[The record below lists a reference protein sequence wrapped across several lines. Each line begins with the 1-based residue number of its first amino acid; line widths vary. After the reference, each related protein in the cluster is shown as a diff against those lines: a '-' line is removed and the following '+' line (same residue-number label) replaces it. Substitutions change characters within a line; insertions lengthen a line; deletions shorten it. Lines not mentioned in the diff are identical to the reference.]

1 MKVVGIIAEY
11 NPFHKGHAYHIKKAK
26 ELTGCDYCIVVMS
39 GNYTQ
44 RGVPAMIDK
53 HSRAQ
58 MALLNGADLVIELPV
73 RFATSSAEGFATSA
87 VSLLNATGIV
97 TDLCFGSECGD
108 VDKLSKIAKVLL
120 EEPEEYKEVLKREL
134 KNGHSYPVARNM
146 ALQGLDCWDF
156 DSLKILS
163 MPNNILGIEYM
174 KALMKTGSQMNPV
187 TVKRK
192 GSNYNECSL
201 SELYSSALAIRS
213 SIASTE
219 NLENIYSAVPK
230 NVYDIMKERQ
240 NISFPIVPDD
250 FSQMLHYKLI
260 SEKENGFTQYIDV
273 SPDLSDRIVKNVYQY
288 KNYESFCDLLKTKN
302 MTYTRIS
309 RCLLHILLDLKV
321 DDTKAKPSYIRIL
334 GLNTG
339 AGDLSKA
346 LKDNCTLPLIS
357 KLADAKKQ
365 LSDEAFELLKE
376 DVFASNLYDTVLSHK
391 FDSDFISDYQKPVQ
405 TI

>member
-1 MKVVGIIAEY
+1 MKVVGIVAEY
-11 NPFHKGHAYHIKKAK
+11 NPFHKGHAYHIQKAK
-26 ELTGCDYCIVVMS
+26 ELTGSDYCIVVMS
-39 GNYTQ
+39 GDYTQ

-53 HSRAQ
+53 YSRAQ
-58 MALLNGADLVIELPV
+58 MALSNGADLVFELPV

-87 VSLLNATGIV
+87 ISLLNATGIV

-108 VDKLSKIAKVLL
+108 VTKLTKIAKVLL
-120 EEPEEYKEVLKREL
+120 EEPKEYKEVLKREL

-163 MPNNILGIEYM
+163 MPNNILGIEYI
-174 KALMKTGSQMNPV
+174 KALLKTNSAMKPV

-192 GSNYNECSL
+192 GSNYNDCSL

-219 NLENIYSAVPK
+219 NLENIYSDVPK

-250 FSQMLHYKLI
+250 FSEMLHYKLL
-260 SEKENGFTQYIDV
+260 SEKETGFTEYIDV
-273 SPDLSDRIVKNVYQY
+273 NADLSDRIVKNVYQY

-309 RCLLHILLDLKV
+309 RCLLHILLDLK
-321 DDTKAKPSYIRIL
+321 TKENIMPSYLRIL
-334 GLNTG
+334 GLNTR

-346 LKDNCTLPLIS
+346 LKENCSLPLIS

-365 LSDEAFELLKE
+365 LSDETFELLKE

>member
-11 NPFHKGHAYHIKKAK
+11 NPFHKGHEYHIQKAK

-39 GNYTQ
+39 GDYTQ

-53 HSRAQ
+53 YSRAQ
-58 MALLNGADLVIELPV
+58 MALLNGADMVFELPV
-73 RFATSSAEGFATSA
+73 RFSTSSAEGFATSA
-87 VSLLNATGIV
+87 VSILNATGIV

-108 VDKLSKIAKVLL
+108 VHKLSKIAKVLL
-120 EEPEEYKEVLKREL
+120 EEPEEYKKVLKREL

-163 MPNNILGIEYM
+163 MPNNILGIEYI
-174 KALMKTGSQMNPV
+174 KALLKTGSSMNPV
-187 TVKRK
+187 TVTRK
-192 GSNYNECSL
+192 GSNYNDCSL
-201 SELYSSALAIRS
+201 SELYSSAMAIRS
-213 SIASTE
+213 SIATTE
-219 NLENIYSAVPK
+219 NLENIYSDVPK
-230 NVYDIMKERQ
+230 NVYDIMKEKQ

-273 SPDLSDRIVKNVYQY
+273 NSDLSDRIVKNVYQY

-309 RCLLHILLDLKV
+309 RCLLHILLDLKT
-321 DDTKAKPSYIRIL
+321 DDSKSAPSYIRIL

-339 AGDLSKA
+339 AGDLSKT
-346 LKDNCTLPLIS
+346 LKENCTLPLVS

-365 LSDEAFELLKE
+365 LSEDAFELLKE

-391 FDSDFISDYQKPVQ
+391 FDSDFVSDFQKQVQ

>member
-1 MKVVGIIAEY
+1 MKVVGIVAEY
-11 NPFHKGHAYHIKKAK
+11 NPFHKGHAYHIQKAK
-26 ELTGCDYCIVVMS
+26 ELTGSDYCIVVMS
-39 GNYTQ
+39 GDYTQ

-53 HSRAQ
+53 YSRAQ
-58 MALLNGADLVIELPV
+58 MALSNGADLVFELPV

-87 VSLLNATGIV
+87 ISLLNATGIV

-108 VDKLSKIAKVLL
+108 VTKLTKIAKVLL

-163 MPNNILGIEYM
+163 MPNNILGIEYI
-174 KALMKTGSQMNPV
+174 KALLKTNSAMKPV
-187 TVKRK
+187 TIKRK
-192 GSNYNECSL
+192 GSNYNDCSL

-213 SIASTE
+213 SIATTE
-219 NLENIYSAVPK
+219 NLENIYSDVPK
-230 NVYDIMKERQ
+230 NVYEIMKEKQ

-250 FSQMLHYKLI
+250 FSEMLHYKLL
-260 SEKENGFTQYIDV
+260 SEKDNGFTDYIDV
-273 SPDLSDRIVKNVYQY
+273 NADLSDRIVKNVYQY

-309 RCLLHILLDLKV
+309 RCLLHILLDLK
-321 DDTKAKPSYIRIL
+321 TKETIMPSYLRIL
-334 GLNTG
+334 GLNTR

-346 LKDNCTLPLIS
+346 LKENCSLPLIS

-391 FDSDFISDYQKPVQ
+391 FDGDFISDYQKPVQ

>member
-1 MKVVGIIAEY
+1 MKVVGIVAEY
-11 NPFHKGHAYHIKKAK
+11 NPFHKGHAYHIQKAK
-26 ELTGCDYCIVVMS
+26 EVTGSDYCIVVMS

-53 HSRAQ
+53 HSRAK

-73 RFATSSAEGFATSA
+73 RFATSSAEGFATNA
-87 VSLLNATGIV
+87 ITLLNATGIV

-108 VDKLSKIAKVLL
+108 VDKLTKIAKVLL

-163 MPNNILGIEYM
+163 MPNNILGIEYI
-174 KALMKTGSQMNPV
+174 KALIKTGSKINPM
-187 TVKRK
+187 TIKRK
-192 GSNYNECSL
+192 GSNYNDCSL

-213 SIASTE
+213 SIATTE
-219 NLENIYSAVPK
+219 NLENIYSDVPE
-230 NVYDIMKERQ
+230 NVYAIMKERQ

-250 FSQMLHYKLI
+250 FSEMLHYKLL
-260 SEKENGFTQYIDV
+260 SEKDNGFTQYIDV
-273 SPDLSDRIVKNVYQY
+273 NADLSDRIAKNVYQY

-309 RCLLHILLDLKV
+309 RCLLHILLDLKTN
-321 DDTKAKPSYIRIL
+321 DFIKPSYIRIL
-334 GLNTG
+334 GLNTR

-346 LKDNCTLPLIS
+346 LKENCALPLIS

-365 LSDEAFELLKE
+365 VSEDAFDLLKE

-391 FDSDFISDYQKPVQ
+391 FDSDFISDYQKQVQ

>member
-1 MKVVGIIAEY
+1 MKVVGIVAEY
-11 NPFHKGHAYHIKKAK
+11 NPFHKGHAYHIQKAK
-26 ELTGCDYCIVVMS
+26 ELTGSDYCIVVMS
-39 GNYTQ
+39 GDYTQ

-53 HSRAQ
+53 YSRAQ
-58 MALLNGADLVIELPV
+58 MALSNGADLVFELPV

-87 VSLLNATGIV
+87 ISLLNATGIV

-108 VDKLSKIAKVLL
+108 VTKLTKIAKVLL

-163 MPNNILGIEYM
+163 MPNNILGIEYI
-174 KALMKTGSQMNPV
+174 KALLKTNSAMKPV

-192 GSNYNECSL
+192 GSNYNDCSL

-219 NLENIYSAVPK
+219 NLENIYSDVPK

-250 FSQMLHYKLI
+250 FSEMLHYKLL
-260 SEKENGFTQYIDV
+260 SEKETGFTEYIDV
-273 SPDLSDRIVKNVYQY
+273 NADLSDRIVKNVYQY

-309 RCLLHILLDLKV
+309 RCLLHILLDLK
-321 DDTKAKPSYIRIL
+321 TKENIMPSYLRIL
-334 GLNTG
+334 GLNTR

-346 LKDNCTLPLIS
+346 LKENCSLPLIS

-365 LSDEAFELLKE
+365 LSDETFELLKE